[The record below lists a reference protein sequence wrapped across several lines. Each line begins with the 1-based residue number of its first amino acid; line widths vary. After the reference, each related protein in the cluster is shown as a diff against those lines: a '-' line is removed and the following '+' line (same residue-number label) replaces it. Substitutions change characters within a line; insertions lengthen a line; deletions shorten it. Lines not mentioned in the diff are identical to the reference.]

1 MSSHYCACVRRLLTR
16 TSVAAEDGQAAPTAP
31 SNPVFLQSHRP
42 FKTEFLPRI
51 GGGRRMTPLH
61 LRSLK
66 RFVAGEVSSGMAQE
80 APVMSSLFINSLL
93 SLLLLMSVVSMELMK
108 HLFLVLYSDDE
119 INREVFRTQW

>member
-1 MSSHYCACVRRLLTR
+1 VSSHYCACVRRLLTR

-42 FKTEFLPRI
+42 LKTEFLPRI

-66 RFVAGEVSSGMAQE
+66 RRFVAGEVSSGVAQE

-93 SLLLLMSVVSMELMK
+93 SLLLLMSVVSMERMK
-108 HLFLVLYSDDE
+108 HLFLVLSVSKDTEYV
-119 INREVFRTQW
+119 VFMS